1 MSSPEVSC
9 LDKTTLGLRQ
19 DSRRTVWQE
28 MLMLFAGGVDAA
40 AHELTAVSARLR
52 CLPNN

>member
-9 LDKTTLGLRQ
+9 LEKTTLGLRQ

-28 MLMLFAGGVDAA
+28 ILFAGGVDAA

-52 CLPNN
+52 CLPSN